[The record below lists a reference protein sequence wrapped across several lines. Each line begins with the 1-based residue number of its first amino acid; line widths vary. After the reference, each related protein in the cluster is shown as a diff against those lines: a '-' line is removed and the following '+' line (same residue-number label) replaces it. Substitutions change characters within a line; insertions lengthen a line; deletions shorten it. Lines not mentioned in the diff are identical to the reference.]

1 MIQLSYLN
9 AIVTVI
15 CILSRTCTQTQ
26 IFLALSIFFF
36 FLILVFNPS
45 LFYSDSLVSYYINNE
60 EDVLMPEC
68 FC

>member
-1 MIQLSYLN
+1 MLLLQLYVFFP
-9 AIVTVI
+9 ARVHKHKF
-15 CILSRTCTQTQ
+15 
-26 IFLALSIFFF
+26 FLRFLFFFF

-68 FC
+68 FCWL